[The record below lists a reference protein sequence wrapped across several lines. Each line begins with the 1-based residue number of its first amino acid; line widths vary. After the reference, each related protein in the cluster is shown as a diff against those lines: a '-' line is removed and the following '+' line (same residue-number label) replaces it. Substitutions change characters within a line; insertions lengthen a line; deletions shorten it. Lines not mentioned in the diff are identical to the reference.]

1 MNYHTMMKEYKHTN
15 AYTKLETA
23 NKHEEIKIVL
33 EDLIQNLKTLSY
45 CLKNEP
51 KTSSIKSKCFSQI
64 LVALMILQTS
74 LDFENG
80 EPVASNLF
88 NLYEFCRKSV
98 LNNYRTQNTADIDS
112 SANIIMDI
120 LVAWK
125 QIS

>member
-51 KTSSIKSKCFSQI
+51 INSSVKSKCFSQI

-98 LNNYRTQNTADIDS
+98 LNNYRTQNTVDIDS
-112 SANIIMDI
+112 SADIIMDI